1 MVWGLVDFH
10 LIIHMFNLG
19 LFVTCGNLL
28 QNRSF
33 GEIIAIQ
40 GDLAKII
47 LMLGNV
53 QGVLMIIT
61 ESLVWY
67 GDSLIFI

>member
-19 LFVTCGNLL
+19 LFVRNLL

-33 GEIIAIQ
+33 GEIITIQ